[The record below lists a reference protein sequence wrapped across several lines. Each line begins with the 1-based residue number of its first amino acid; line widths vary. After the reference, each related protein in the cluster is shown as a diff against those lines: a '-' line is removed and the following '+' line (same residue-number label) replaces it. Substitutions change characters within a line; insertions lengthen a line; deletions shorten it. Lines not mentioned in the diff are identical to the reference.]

1 LQGSKEILRTF
12 QSVTRQRCASLQAL
26 RTQLATLALFTMV
39 LQELGSKLAAALQ
52 KLQSSSAVD
61 ADLLK
66 AVIAEIT

>member
-1 LQGSKEILRTF
+1 
-12 QSVTRQRCASLQAL
+12 
-26 RTQLATLALFTMV
+26 MV

-52 KLQSSSAVD
+52 KLQSSSVVD